1 MKKLIAMLLAL
12 VMVFGLVACGNNE
25 STEKA
30 PAQNAAGAAIVLV
43 TNGPQSTIDDR
54 GFNQMAWE
62 GIQAFVA
69 ESGDTANYYLPVE
82 TSTASYL
89 QCIDTAVKEGAK
101 VVVCPGFLMSGAVY
115 EAQTRYPD
123 VKFILID
130 ATPASEETGEVVIAE
145 NTAAMS
151 FAEDQSGFLAGY
163 AAVYEGYTK
172 LGFFG
177 GMAVPAVVRFGYG
190 YVQGIEY
197 AAKELNIEVEL
208 LYSYTGTFDIAPEY
222 QTKAASWYQTGT
234 EVIFGCGGADN
245 VLAACESVGG
255 DKVSI
260 GVDTDMSGNSDT
272 VITSAMKD
280 VSVVITNALKLNAK
294 GEFPGGSANVYDIM
308 DEACVLP
315 MATSRFKNFTQEQYD
330 AIVADLKAD
339 ANGIRSNMIV
349 DKDADGNAVAIE
361 DLIATLTH
369 VSVKVVE

>member
-130 ATPASEETGEVVIAE
+130 ATPASEETGEVLIAE

-280 VSVVITNALKLNAK
+280 VAVVITNALKLNAK

-315 MATSRFKNFTQEQYD
+315 MANSRFKNFTQEQYD

>member
-12 VMVFGLVACGNNE
+12 VMVIGLVACGNNE

-130 ATPASEETGEVVIAE
+130 ATPASEETGEVLIAE

-197 AAKELNIEVEL
+197 AAKELDIEVEL

-315 MATSRFKNFTQEQYD
+315 MANSRFKNFTQEQYD